1 NWSNAKEVEIIRR
14 YIEAVNLNGIA
25 ESGENK
31 PGAGVGSDARKNG
44 LTIAIMPEPRYGK
57 WQLLKIPFLRFA
69 GNPHQACGILERQSA
84 QEQIVNQSED
94 GGVHPDRHR
103 KSKDGKC
110 GEPRRFAEL
119 SESKTNVVH
128 KDKGCVLLNRC

>member
-1 NWSNAKEVEIIRR
+1 
-14 YIEAVNLNGIA
+14 
-25 ESGENK
+25 
-31 PGAGVGSDARKNG
+31 
-44 LTIAIMPEPRYGK
+44 MPEPRYGK

-128 KDKGCVLLNRC
+128 KDKDCVLLKGSGGRSDGGEFFHAPCAQWLRLHAPCQQISELTIRYFAAI